1 MHHASSNLRRSMAR
15 GPLEHN
21 RTYRLANTHNRAQR
35 RLRRLRRPRGAS
47 RPASSRPA
55 TPPPPRAERN
65 TTAPGGREA
74 TTNPLFG
81 AAPLAGAR
89 MSAEV
94 PVTASRPRSR
104 GGGGGGR
111 RGGRSTGRGARGA
124 RLADSRSTPGSPEL
138 READGRR
145 RRRRRVVGYA
155 VRHLICGG
163 ALVSDDDA

>member
-1 MHHASSNLRRSMAR
+1 MHHASSNLRPSMAR

-104 GGGGGGR
+104 R
-111 RGGRSTGRGARGA
+111 WRWRSTRRSKHRSRRSWRSSRRFAVDARQSRAARGGR
-124 RLADSRSTPGSPEL
+124 
-138 READGRR
+138 EAMATATAT
-145 RRRRRVVGYA
+145 RRRVCCPA
-155 VRHLICGG
+155 PHLRRARLG
-163 ALVSDDDA
+163 